1 MAGEAP
7 HHYASQQSLHL
18 YLLPQ
23 TPSSN
28 CIKAP
33 VAWSWHT
40 SERQFLQMNTQ
51 RGGAT
56 MDIYASQLKQ
66 GNFLLIFPEKCGIT
80 VWVIRCE
87 EKPGGFSF
95 PRDSPGL
102 HMLPS
107 RAFRKICVCLSITH
121 IYPKRFLLHQTRSYN
136 FKGCLQ
142 SFLSLHNNDDFDN

>member
-18 YLLPQ
+18 YFLPQ

-33 VAWSWHT
+33 VVCSWHT
-40 SERQFLQMNTQ
+40 PERQFLQVNTQ

-56 MDIYASQLKQ
+56 MDIYVSKPKQ
-66 GNFLLIFPEKCGIT
+66 GNFLLIFSWETWDYRLVDKT
-80 VWVIRCE
+80 WRE
-87 EKPGGFSF
+87 ANEFSF

-102 HMLPS
+102 HTLAS
-107 RAFRKICVCLSITH
+107 RAFRKVCVCLSITH

-136 FKGCLQ
+136 FKRCLQ
-142 SFLSLHNNDDFDN
+142 SFLSPHNNDDFDN